1 MVEGGVL
8 KGTPGFSHIS
18 SGQTLNHLHSLP
30 CINTIHSPYLYPPP
44 SIDSAY
50 DLYIWTRPVIPTFY
64 STPSFVENLL
74 FERPGHNLR
83 LSQLS
88 RGLILLSGNKYKYK

>member
-1 MVEGGVL
+1 MVEGGL
-8 KGTPGFSHIS
+8 KRHPLALVILAPDKPSITSTAFHALI
-18 SGQTLNHLHSLP
+18 LY
-30 CINTIHSPYLYPPP
+30 IHPPP

-64 STPSFVENLL
+64 PTPSFVENLL
-74 FERPGHNLR
+74 FERPGHNLN

-88 RGLILLSGNKYKYK
+88 CGPILLAL